1 MADLKASF
9 RRLAV
14 SIENR
19 MDRLR
24 RGQKEFGPLT
34 ILPYLGHGTSKML
47 HLKGRVV
54 ADYRV
59 TSPLETDSGWKNLQN
74 NFRRFHTHEIPYAKV
89 RACYGEMEQEF
100 TANDDG
106 YFAVHMELGQ
116 APSEDQ
122 FWHDVRI
129 ELVED
134 ISVQTTGRVLIPPT
148 QIQYGVISDLDD
160 TVIKSDVVQ
169 VTKLL
174 TNTFLRNS
182 RTRLPFA
189 GVAAFYHALQQGTVG
204 GFNPIYYVTSGIWNL
219 YDVYLDFLQIQ
230 GIPIG
235 PIFMTD
241 LGLSE
246 QYLFK
251 PGRFEHKLAVIRE
264 LLQTHPNLSFILI
277 GDSGEKDAEIYGQ
290 VAIENPGRILAIY
303 IRDVSQKRRD
313 DEVKAIIET
322 VRESGT
328 EILLVEDTIAAAA
341 HAIER
346 GYIKPETLSAIQQA
360 QRKDTPPSNPVE
372 SLRKAAK
379 DKSGGKDK
387 TL

>member
-14 SIENR
+14 SIENQ

-24 RGQKEFGPLT
+24 RGQKEFGPIT

-59 TSPLETDSGWKNLQN
+59 PSPLETDSGWKNLLN

-89 RACYGEMEQEF
+89 RARYGDMEQEF
-100 TANDDG
+100 AANDDG

-122 FWHDVRI
+122 FWHDVKI
-129 ELVED
+129 ELVEAT
-134 ISVQTTGRVLIPPT
+134 SVQATGRVLIPPT

-264 LLQTHPNLSFILI
+264 LLQTHPNLAFILI

-328 EILLVEDTIAAAA
+328 EILLVEDTIVAAT

-372 SLRKAAK
+372 SLRKVAK

>member
-9 RRLAV
+9 RRFAV

-24 RGQKEFGPLT
+24 RSRKEYGPLT
-34 ILPYLGHGTSKML
+34 IIAYLGHGTSKML

-59 TSPLETDSGWKNLQN
+59 TSPLETDSGWKNLLN

-89 RACYGEMEQEF
+89 RAGYGDVEQEF

-116 APSEDQ
+116 TPSEDQ
-122 FWHDVRI
+122 FWHDVKI

-134 ISVQTTGRVLIPPT
+134 ISVQATGRVLIPPT

-328 EILLVEDTIAAAA
+328 EILLVEDTITAAT

-346 GYIKPETLSAIQQA
+346 GYIKPETLSAIQRA

-379 DKSGGKDK
+379 DKSGG
-387 TL
+387 

>member
-1 MADLKASF
+1 MAGLKNNF
-9 RRLAV
+9 RHLATQ
-14 SIENR
+14 IENR
-19 MDRLR
+19 VDRFKRPQRL
-24 RGQKEFGPLT
+24 GPMT
-34 ILPYLGHGTSKML
+34 ILPYLGHGTAKML
-47 HLKGRVV
+47 HLKGRVI

-59 TSPLETDSGWKNLQN
+59 VSPLETDSGWKNLWN
-74 NFRRFHTHEIPYAKV
+74 NYRRFHTHEIPNV
-89 RACYGEMEQEF
+89 RIHAYFGDMTQEF
-100 TANDDG
+100 VANDDG
-106 YFAVHMELGQ
+106 YFEIHMQLTQELAG
-116 APSEDQ
+116 DQ
-122 FWHDVRI
+122 FWHEVGI
-129 ELVED
+129 ELADDPAVKA
-134 ISVQTTGRVLIPPT
+134 TGKVLIPPT

-241 LGLSE
+241 LGLTE
-246 QYLFK
+246 EYLFK
-251 PGRFEHKLAVIRE
+251 PGRFEHKLGVIRT
-264 LLQTHPNLSFILI
+264 LLETHPQLPFILI

-290 VAIENPGRILAIY
+290 IAIENPGRVRAIY
-303 IRDVSQKRRD
+303 IRDVSRKRRD
-313 DEVKAIIET
+313 AEMQSIIQT
-322 VRESGT
+322 VQAEGKGT
-328 EILLVEDTIAAAA
+328 EILLVPDTIAAAT

-346 GYIKPETLSAIQQA
+346 GYILPETLPAILEA
-360 QRKDTPPSNPVE
+360 HRKDTPPPNPVE
-372 SLRKAAK
+372 SLRKSAK
-379 DKSGGKDK
+379 AKH
-387 TL
+387 

>member
-1 MADLKASF
+1 MVDLKNNF

-14 SIENR
+14 QIEHQ
-19 MDRLR
+19 MDQLR
-24 RGQKEFGPLT
+24 FRWRKETGLGPFT
-34 ILPYLGHGTSKML
+34 ILPYLGHGTTKML

-74 NFRRFHTHEIPYAKV
+74 NYRRFHTHEIPNARV
-89 RACYGEMEQEF
+89 RACYADMEQEF
-100 TANDDG
+100 VADEDG
-106 YFAVHMELGQ
+106 YFDVHMELGQ
-116 APSEDQ
+116 PPAEDQ

-129 ELVED
+129 EIAGD
-134 ISVQTTGRVLIPPT
+134 AAIQATGRVLIPPT
-148 QIQYGVISDLDD
+148 QIQYGIISDLDD

-169 VTKLL
+169 VTKLM

-219 YDVYLDFLQIQ
+219 YDVYVDFLQIQ

-251 PGRFEHKLAVIRE
+251 PGRFEHKLAAIRD
-264 LLQTHPNLSFILI
+264 LLDTHPTMSFILI

-303 IRDVSQKRRD
+303 IRDVTHKRRD
-313 DEVKAIIET
+313 DEVKTIIET
-322 VRESGT
+322 VREKGT
-328 EILLVEDTIAAAA
+328 EILLVPDTIAAAT

-346 GYIKPETLSAIQQA
+346 GYILPESLTAIQQA
-360 QRKDTPPSNPVE
+360 QRKDTPPPNPVE
-372 SLRKAAK
+372 SLRKAAGTR
-379 DKSGGKDK
+379 DKS
-387 TL
+387 